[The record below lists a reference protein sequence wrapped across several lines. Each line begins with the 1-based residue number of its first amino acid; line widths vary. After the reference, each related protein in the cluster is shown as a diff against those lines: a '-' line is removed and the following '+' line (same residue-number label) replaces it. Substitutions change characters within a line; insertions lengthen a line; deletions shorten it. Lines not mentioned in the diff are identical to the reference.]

1 MKNNCPRCEW
11 QRVRD
16 ESLSD
21 KGPREINQNLLSD
34 LFDLTYK
41 IYGEFQGTYSSI
53 STDYYV
59 DRAKVLEVVTAAL
72 DKAEKQA
79 LDEWRRQKRLQKI
92 Q

>member
-11 QRVRD
+11 ERVA

-21 KGPREINQNLLSD
+21 RGPREVNQNLLSD

-41 IYGEFQGTYSSI
+41 IYAEFQGTYSSI

-72 DKAEKQA
+72 DKADRQA
-79 LDEWRRQKRLQKI
+79 LDEWRSQKRLQKI